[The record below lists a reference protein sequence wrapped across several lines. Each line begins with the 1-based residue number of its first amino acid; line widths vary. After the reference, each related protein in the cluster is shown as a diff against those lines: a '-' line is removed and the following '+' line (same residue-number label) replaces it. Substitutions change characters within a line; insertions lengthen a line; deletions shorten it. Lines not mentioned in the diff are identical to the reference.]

1 MMDSMIQILHFHYTF
16 LSITD
21 ILIQQYQDAINS
33 VESVHVHRIRIY
45 LIVSMN
51 AAHVSIQ
58 AAQFSEHATALL
70 TEERL
75 SSLGLCMHSLQHSTS

>member
-1 MMDSMIQILHFHYTF
+1 MHK
-16 LSITD
+16 
-21 ILIQQYQDAINS
+21 
-33 VESVHVHRIRIY
+33 IRIY

-58 AAQFSEHATALL
+58 AAQFSEHTTALL

-75 SSLGLCMHSLQHSTS
+75 GSLGLCMHSLQHSTSSCITILQWHCSFDNGKASGL